1 MSERPCT
8 RAAALLV
15 LALAACVSPKDGP
28 EPSGPTVTS
37 PEPPRPAPAAA
48 TGEPARRSGD
58 AGVESALSEA
68 EADGAVAAL
77 AAMVDAEQDALD
89 AHRVIA
95 RVAGEELYLEDLVTL
110 WLHKDSDA
118 VQETLSELV
127 VASITRR
134 DAVARGVK
142 VDPIVLERRVA
153 EVRAELDRTVREGTG
168 GMPTEEWIARRLGL
182 HPGRYLELLRRKTAE
197 QILTERLVRLW
208 FLEQGW
214 ARLRMILVEGEDALA
229 EVQAALEA
237 GEDFA
242 NVARAKSTD
251 STAEDGGLIPAFVKS
266 ELSPMS
272 QLAFLSP
279 VGEVAGPLELQG
291 RFVLILVEELHEP
304 RTGGWAALGPEI
316 ERGLEEQ
323 LVTAGEY
330 VQWEIFIQRA
340 YSVDLRPFYELVG
353 EPPLE

>member
-1 MSERPCT
+1 MSARG
-8 RAAALLV
+8 ALL
-15 LALAACVSPKDGP
+15 LALAFAACASPSETP

-37 PEPPRPAPAAA
+37 REAPRPAPSSAL
-48 TGEPARRSGD
+48 GESTRRSGD
-58 AGVESALSEA
+58 PAVERVLADA
-68 EADGAVAAL
+68 ETEGAVAAI
-77 AAMVDAEQDALD
+77 AAMAQAEEDAQQAG
-89 AHRVIA
+89 RVVA
-95 RVAGEELYLEDLVTL
+95 EVAGEELFVDELLTL
-110 WLHKDSDA
+110 WLHKDSNS

-127 VASITRR
+127 IAHIIRR
-134 DAVARGVK
+134 DAVARGLK
-142 VDPIVLERRVA
+142 IDPALLDRRLA

-168 GMPTEEWIARRLGL
+168 GMPTEEWIARGLGL

-208 FLEQGW
+208 FAEQGW

-242 NVARAKSTD
+242 NVARAKSLD
-251 STAEDGGLIPAFVKS
+251 ASAEEGGLIPAFVKS

-279 VGEVAGPLELQG
+279 LGEVAGPLEMQG
-291 RFVLILVEELHEP
+291 RFVLILVEQLHEP
-304 RTGGWAALGPEI
+304 RSGGWSVLGPEI
-316 ERGLEEQ
+316 EARLVDD